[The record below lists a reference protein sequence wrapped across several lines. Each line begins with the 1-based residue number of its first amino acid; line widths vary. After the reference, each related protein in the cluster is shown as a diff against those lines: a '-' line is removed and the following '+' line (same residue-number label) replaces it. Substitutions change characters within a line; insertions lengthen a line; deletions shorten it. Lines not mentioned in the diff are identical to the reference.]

1 MLTNPL
7 HPLTSHLAEQSQ
19 ILLIVGSRGSG
30 KTATALFIA
39 ERVHFKYPRKK
50 IYLINYPSPQLLP
63 DWIHH
68 EKNTENVPNNSLL
81 IIDEAALEFGAR
93 QSMSAK
99 SKDLAGLLPIL
110 RHKDQSSIFITQNT
124 GLSDVN
130 LVRLVDSIL
139 IKKPSLLQVKT
150 ERSAM
155 KQLLES
161 AQNALIGKDRSHA
174 YLIAD
179 EQETLIQTP
188 LPGFW
193 TTRISKGW
201 SAMEN
206 VQEERHETTAEDP
219 LETRRPDGKPY
230 TPNELW
236 ARLPEEKKRH
246 FNSIFYYIYYALLIY
261 PLDYLMYRLFLK
273 RQK

>member
-7 HPLTSHLAEQSQ
+7 HSLTSHLAEQSQ

-30 KTATALFIA
+30 KTATACFIA

-63 DWIHH
+63 EWIQH
-68 EKNTENVPNNSLL
+68 EKSAENVPNNSLL

-110 RHKDQSSIFITQNT
+110 RHKDQSAIFITQNT

-155 KQLLES
+155 RQLLES
-161 AQNALIGKDRSHA
+161 AQNALMGKDKSHA

-179 EQETLIQTP
+179 EQETLVQTP
-188 LPGFW
+188 LPSFW

-201 SAMEN
+201 SASEN
-206 VQEERHETTAEDP
+206 VQEERHENSVEDP
-219 LETRRPDGKPY
+219 VETKKPDGKPY

-236 ARLPEEKKRH
+236 RRQPDDKKR
-246 FNSIFYYIYYALLIY
+246 NVSSVFYYIYYALLIY
-261 PLDYLMYRLFLK
+261 PFDYLMYRLILK
-273 RQK
+273 K

>member
-7 HPLTSHLAEQSQ
+7 HSLTSHLAEQSQ

-110 RHKDQSSIFITQNT
+110 RHKDQSAIFITQNT

-161 AQNALIGKDRSHA
+161 AQNALMGKDKSHA

-201 SAMEN
+201 SAGE
-206 VQEERHETTAEDP
+206 VQEEKHEISEP
-219 LETRRPDGKPY
+219 FETKKPDGKPY

-236 ARLPEEKKRH
+236 RHQPEEKKHKIWSR
-246 FNSIFYYIYYALLIY
+246 FYYLYYALLIY
-261 PLDYLMYRLFLK
+261 PFDYLMYKLFLK
-273 RQK
+273 KR